1 VRVTATKLALRQND
15 YNFALAELSVFDAA
29 GKNLALGKA
38 VAALDSIEALP
49 RWSKKNLVDGI
60 ANLSGGGGQL
70 AALKQQRLALLAS
83 LADPKLKAALESA
96 QEQLED
102 VRKEL
107 AKLPPAQVVYAG
119 TIHRGNG
126 AFAGTGHNGAK
137 PRPIHILARGDVK
150 RPGVEVGP
158 GALSALTQLDA
169 RFKLPADHPEGA
181 RRAALAK
188 WLTDK
193 KNPLTWRSIVNRI
206 WLYHFGHALVET
218 PNDFGRMGQTP
229 THPELLDWLAADFRD
244 GGQSLKALHRLIVT
258 SSTYR
263 QSSADRPLAAQV
275 DASNQYYWRMNRRR
289 LEAEAIRD
297 SILFVS
303 GKLDLKMGGPSFQDF
318 VIKHPEHSP
327 HYKYELHDPEDPASH
342 RRSIYRFIVR
352 SQQQPFMMA
361 LDCADPSLAVEKRNQ
376 TITPQQALALLNNQL
391 ALVMAKHFAERVEK
405 LRATPAEQAALAFRL
420 ALGRSPTAQEQAT
433 LARYCRDHGTANL
446 CRLVLNLN
454 EFVFVD

>member
-1 VRVTATKLALRQND
+1 
-15 YNFALAELSVFDAA
+15 
-29 GKNLALGKA
+29 
-38 VAALDSIEALP
+38 
-49 RWSKKNLVDGI
+49 
-60 ANLSGGGGQL
+60 
-70 AALKQQRLALLAS
+70 
-83 LADPKLKAALESA
+83 
-96 QEQLED
+96 
-102 VRKEL
+102 
-107 AKLPPAQVVYAG
+107 
-119 TIHRGNG
+119 
-126 AFAGTGHNGAK
+126 
-137 PRPIHILARGDVK
+137 
-150 RPGVEVGP
+150 
-158 GALSALTQLDA
+158 
-169 RFKLPADHPEGA
+169 
-181 RRAALAK
+181 
-188 WLTDK
+188 
-193 KNPLTWRSIVNRI
+193 
-206 WLYHFGHALVET
+206 
-218 PNDFGRMGQTP
+218 
-229 THPELLDWLAADFRD
+229 LLDWLAADFRD

-263 QSSADRPLAAQV
+263 QSSADRPSLNQV

-391 ALVMAKHFAERVEK
+391 ALVMAKHFAERLDKVK
-405 LRATPAEQAALAFRL
+405 ATPEERAALAFRL
-420 ALGRSPTAQEQAT
+420 ALGRTPTAQELRA
-433 LARYCRDHGTANL
+433 LARYCGEHGAANM
-446 CRLVLNLN
+446 CRVVLNLN